1 LRHLA
6 ASRRIRLTRRVCFFG
21 VIDVWLLQ
29 AAELFVRREEG
40 ERMLVELLRDETHWR
55 GLFRVEPI
63 ELAEV
68 GRN

>member
-1 LRHLA
+1 MRHLA

-21 VIDVWLLQ
+21 IDVWLLQ

-40 ERMLVELLRDETHWR
+40 ERMLVELLRDERQWR

>member
-1 LRHLA
+1 
-6 ASRRIRLTRRVCFFG
+6 VYFFG
-21 VIDVWLLQ
+21 VIDLWLGE
-29 AAELFVRREEG
+29 AVELFVRGEDG
-40 ERMLVELLRDETHWR
+40 ERMLVELLREETHWR

>member
-1 LRHLA
+1 MQHLT
-6 ASRRIRLTRRVCFFG
+6 ASRRIRLTRRVCSFG
-21 VIDVWLLQ
+21 VIDLWLLQ
-29 AAELFVRREEG
+29 AAELFVRREDG
-40 ERMLVELLRDETHWR
+40 ERMLAELLRDETHWC